1 MNSAFHDARQCLQA
15 FRQFRLSTI
24 KRSRKGDAK
33 RRISYIYEIPGVPS
47 PYVRFASVT
56 IEIGKFGQV
65 WTSLNFKSNFK
76 LSETCKFGKF
86 DFKSNLET

>member
-1 MNSAFHDARQCLQA
+1 MYA
-15 FRQFRLSTI
+15 
-24 KRSRKGDAK
+24 SRPKWFFPEG
-33 RRISYIYEIPGVPS
+33 SHIYEIPGVPS